1 MFFGQVVSLVFD
13 NNRNCYSR
21 SQSLLDCRSPS
32 LGLPP
37 FYLGG
42 RLFFVYGRPFLGL
55 VTQHLVGVPYLFG
68 RLFVCFFLVGYLFTL
83 IILQGTTCFDSCGA
97 SFRQVL
103 LAEFCLWVMSL
114 PIFPRGTALVVGFDV
129 FLRISYHCT

>member
-1 MFFGQVVSLVFD
+1 MFL
-13 NNRNCYSR
+13 
-21 SQSLLDCRSPS
+21 
-32 LGLPP
+32 
-37 FYLGG
+37 G
-42 RLFFVYGRPFLGL
+42 RLSPWFLITIEIVIRGPNLFWIAAALLWGYLRFILEVGSSLFTEGL
-55 VTQHLVGVPYLFG
+55 LGFCYPTPCRCTLPFG
-68 RLFVCFFLVGYLFTL
+68 RLYFFLIGYLFTL
-83 IILQGTTCFDSCGA
+83 IILQGTTCVDSCGA

>member
-1 MFFGQVVSLVFD
+1 LFLGRLSPWFLITIEIVIRGPNLFGLPQPFFGATSVLSW
-13 NNRNCYSR
+13 R
-21 SQSLLDCRSPS
+21 SALLCLRKA
-32 LGLPP
+32 
-37 FYLGG
+37 
-42 RLFFVYGRPFLGL
+42 FLGF

-68 RLFVCFFLVGYLFTL
+68 RLFVYSSLVGYLFTL